1 MFHSIRRALKSIL
14 GGHEDIYALDH
25 AIINMTLPPEHMWM
39 NMGYWKDA
47 KSFPDACEALLVK
60 ILVTA
65 GLISQD
71 KTLMAE
77 RLSDTHMDGGGQQ
90 AVFKLIDVGLG
101 CGDQSLYLTRR
112 LHRST
117 NTGSDNGNV
126 RDTTAKD
133 QELVPLFNSYIG
145 INITP
150 AQVNLARHRLK
161 AASENKSTSP
171 TVWTSDVKI
180 FAADAARPASWDQTL
195 NEAIFGTGSPQ
206 STPDTSTAPLSA
218 KEHTWLLGL
227 DTLYHFRPSR
237 VPLFECAY
245 RDMNASIMGFDL
257 LLGDSLSLWG
267 NLRLRLI
274 CLAAGI
280 PYANLMT
287 VKEYENMLTS
297 VGYAHENIKLEDVSH
312 HTFAGVAEFLRA
324 KEAELNKYGMTMGRL
339 KMPGKVFDWW
349 AKSGAVKG
357 YVIVAHR

>member
-1 MFHSIRRALKSIL
+1 GYICLGSCYYQHDFAPRAHVDEYGLLEGCKVISRCVRGSSREDSGYSRTYQSGQDSDGREIVRYPHGRRRAAS
-14 GGHEDIYALDH
+14 
-25 AIINMTLPPEHMWM
+25 
-39 NMGYWKDA
+39 
-47 KSFPDACEALLVK
+47 
-60 ILVTA
+60 
-65 GLISQD
+65 
-71 KTLMAE
+71 
-77 RLSDTHMDGGGQQ
+77 
-90 AVFKLIDVGLG
+90 VFKLIDVGLG